1 MTRLVSRPLLRFQLH
16 GFFASNRALP
26 PYVLALLSLFV
37 LNGTGSAPALDAY
50 ATSAIVLFP
59 TFAWTARQLL
69 ETEPDEQRAL
79 SAIAVG
85 NRICAQGSSLLA
97 ALIACCPIV
106 VVALV
111 LPWPLGTIQVPAGE
125 SLGVDLFLGLL
136 LHLLAIPPAVLI
148 GAWASRPIV
157 VDRGR
162 SMLTLVGTSVASIL
176 LGVESWSPA
185 AAAVAP
191 PLASSVRA
199 ADRGEHH
206 LLSSLPLLV
215 LHTALW
221 CLLIGTGWLALR
233 RRRA

>member
-1 MTRLVSRPLLRFQLH
+1 MICRPLIRFQLQ
-16 GFFASNRALP
+16 GFFASSRALP

-37 LNGTGSAPALDAY
+37 LHGTGSSPALDTY

-85 NRICAQGSSLLA
+85 HRLRTHASSLVA
-97 ALIACCPIV
+97 AAIACCPILL
-106 VVALV
+106 AAMLA
-111 LPWPLGTIQVPAGE
+111 PWPMRAIEVPVGE
-125 SLGVDLFLGLL
+125 SLSADLLLGLL

-148 GAWASRPIV
+148 GAWASRPLV

-176 LGVESWSPA
+176 LGVESWSGI

-199 ADRGEHH
+199 ADRGSHH

-215 LHTALW
+215 LHTGLW
-221 CLLIGTGWLALR
+221 CVVIGAAWLTVR